1 LAQAL
6 YVLKTKDYEG
16 VFRRVE
22 NSAISLNEKGKLDIY
37 QVTNI
42 LRSFAHSQE
51 NKMCGRDKTYYAFE
65 PVVLKGIDGL
75 NDRDATHLMYAYGV
89 RNLGN
94 PELHK
99 AFEKKLDQIASKL
112 DYPSL
117 FNAFYYLMFRDS
129 GNKTLF

>member
-1 LAQAL
+1 
-6 YVLKTKDYEG
+6 
-16 VFRRVE
+16 
-22 NSAISLNEKGKLDIY
+22 
-37 QVTNI
+37 
-42 LRSFAHSQE
+42 
-51 NKMCGRDKTYYAFE
+51 MCGRDKTYYAFE